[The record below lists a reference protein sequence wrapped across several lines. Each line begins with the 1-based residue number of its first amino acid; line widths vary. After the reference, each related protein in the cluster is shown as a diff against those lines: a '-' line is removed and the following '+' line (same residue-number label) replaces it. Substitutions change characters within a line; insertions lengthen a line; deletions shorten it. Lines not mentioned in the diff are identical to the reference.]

1 MIPNYA
7 VLPIKTLKR
16 VSPKLAVTI
25 KKGFEKTASVDTV
38 NKGFEKTATIEHI
51 SNEVKGLKKWAEGR
65 FDKIEKVILDDHKE
79 RIAKLETN
87 VTYLENIL
95 NLNVKR

>member
-1 MIPNYA
+1 MAKKNMTING
-7 VLPIKTLKR
+7 
-16 VSPKLAVTI
+16 LAVMV
-25 KKGFEKTASVDTV
+25 KKGFDGVD
-38 NKGFEKTATIEHI
+38 KSFEKTATVEHV

-79 RIAKLETN
+79 RIAKLETK

-95 NLNVKR
+95 NLNIKK